1 MSYTGRFAPSPTGPL
16 HFGSLLAALASY
28 LDAKSQQGQWL
39 VRIENLDPPR
49 EVPGA
54 ADSILRTLDRFGFEW
69 DQTVVFQSD
78 REDYYRSILQQ
89 LIERKLAYPCSCSRT
104 ALKARKAFEQYD
116 QHCLKYP
123 PDPALPLAIRARIT
137 EQRLHFK
144 DRIQGAQTADPS
156 ELGDFI
162 IFRRDQLFAYQ
173 LAVVADDIAQGVN
186 HIVRGADLLRETFA
200 QIQLYQ
206 HLNLPTPSYAH
217 IPLALTSQGQKLSKQ
232 NLAPSIEQLPIVE
245 TLTQALLF
253 LGQQVPENALSFTKE
268 SLLEWAISNWRLE
281 GVPKTTAVLTGS

>member
-78 REDYYRSILQQ
+78 RKDYYRSILQQ

-116 QHCLKYP
+116 QHCLEYS

-137 EQRLHFK
+137 EQKLHFK

-206 HLNLPTPSYAH
+206 HLNLPIPSYAH

-253 LGQQVPENALSFTKE
+253 LGQQVPENAISFTKE
-268 SLLEWAISNWRLE
+268 SLLEWAIANWRLE